1 MPYDAR
7 AHMTHARSALA
18 VLPYRTHHT
27 HAPAHAHGMRARTP
41 YKQGAPLGAPAR
53 HTYVAH
59 MLAHFAFSGVGKK
72 APPRPCFGAASFPGT
87 DQPAMGHR

>member
-7 AHMTHARSALA
+7 AHMRAQRWQFYPT
-18 VLPYRTHHT
+18 VPTIHT

-41 YKQGAPLGAPAR
+41 YKQGAPSGAPAR